1 MQKGYIFAIL
11 LLVCFAVFME
21 FSRFLVFWHELSHA
35 LACRLLGGEVIGFEF
50 FIGGRTICRFIKPS
64 FQQILYFSLAG
75 IAGELLLG
83 LILFLTPYLNAL
95 GGFVIF
101 RIGFSFLFSAYS
113 TDLKDIGLEFL
124 LALPFRLLIF
134 FASILVFLI
143 SAYIYFYFWRK
154 IK

>member
-1 MQKGYIFAIL
+1 
-11 LLVCFAVFME
+11 ME

-50 FIGGRTICRFIKPS
+50 FIGGRTTCRFIKPS
-64 FQQILYFSLAG
+64 YQQILYFSLAG

-83 LILFLTPYLNAL
+83 LLLFLTPYLNCL

-101 RIGFSFLFSAYS
+101 KVTLNNFLMAYS
-113 TDLKDIGLEFL
+113 TDLENTGLEFL
-124 LALPFRLLIF
+124 LSFPFRFLILI
-134 FASILVFLI
+134 AGILIFLI

-154 IK
+154 IKY

>member
-1 MQKGYIFAIL
+1 
-11 LLVCFAVFME
+11 ME

-35 LACRLLGGEVIGFEF
+35 LACKLLGGEVIGFEF
-50 FIGGRTICRFIKPS
+50 FIGGRTICRFVKPS

-101 RIGFSFLFSAYS
+101 KVAFDHFLMAYS
-113 TDLKDIGLEFL
+113 TDLENTGLEFL
-124 LALPFRLLIF
+124 LGFPFRFLILI
-134 FASILVFLI
+134 AGILMFLI
-143 SAYIYFYFWRK
+143 SAYIYFYFWKK